1 MFSRIQSIIDSHPI
15 YQIMFN
21 SSYDAN
27 QSFEDSWKYGS
38 KKYFSTDGSING
50 EYFRSRTNNQYFCVV
65 DKNIKL
71 CEVNNYLCDFREL
84 EEAIKIRNY
93 NPEKH
98 NILRLEFTKNK
109 KYFVESYQ
117 AIDMCYEGKVKEKPD
132 VTIMN
137 MSLEELRNI
146 TPIFTPLPET

>member
-1 MFSRIQSIIDSHPI
+1 MFSRIQSHPI
-15 YQIMFN
+15 YQMMFN
-21 SSYDAN
+21 SSYKEN
-27 QSFEDSWKYGS
+27 QSYEDSSKYGS
-38 KKYFSTDGSING
+38 KKYFSTDGAING

-71 CEVNNYLCDFREL
+71 CDVHNHIGDFREL
-84 EEAIKIRNY
+84 EEAIKIRKY

-117 AIDMCYEGKVKEKPD
+117 AIDMCYDGTNNEKEKPD

-137 MSLEELRNI
+137 MSLEELRKN
-146 TPIFTPLPET
+146 TPKFEPLPEQG